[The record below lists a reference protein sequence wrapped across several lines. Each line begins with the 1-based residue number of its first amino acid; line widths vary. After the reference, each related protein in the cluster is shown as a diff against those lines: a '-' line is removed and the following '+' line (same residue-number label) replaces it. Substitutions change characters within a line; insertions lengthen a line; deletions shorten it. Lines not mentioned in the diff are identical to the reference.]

1 MGFFSSL
8 FNGLGTILGVL
19 VDTVSAVVTT
29 IFDGYDSYRKRGGAV
44 QEVAVAEAQQKK
56 DRLRREAAVGPGMVV
71 SPKWDGETKEKKHPE
86 KGWIKRVGPAGQSK
100 GKRPSGSKEPP
111 CSTFPARLPWRQGTS
126 SRRPAS
132 PAKA

>member
-8 FNGLGTILGVL
+8 FNGFGTILGVL

-56 DRLRREAAVGPGMVV
+56 DRLRDVNDEIIALRNRHMSRGSLSDQERRRWNDLREERDELLGKVHEA
-71 SPKWDGETKEKKHPE
+71 KE
-86 KGWIKRVGPAGQSK
+86 V
-100 GKRPSGSKEPP
+100 
-111 CSTFPARLPWRQGTS
+111 
-126 SRRPAS
+126 
-132 PAKA
+132 